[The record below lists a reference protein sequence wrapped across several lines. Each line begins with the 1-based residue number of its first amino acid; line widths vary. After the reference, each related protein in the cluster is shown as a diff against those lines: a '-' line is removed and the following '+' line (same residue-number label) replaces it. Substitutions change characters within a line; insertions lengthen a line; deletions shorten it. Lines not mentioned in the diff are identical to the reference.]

1 MKRNSLPF
9 MLPLILI
16 LVSCNVPGP
25 TLIAAFTATPSQN
38 ISTSPGVEATAPIPG
53 DLGFGK
59 ISGKVIDLVSDAPIA
74 GAKVTCKHFSYTSKE
89 SDRCNRSTTTDQQGS
104 FLFENVFFHDTD
116 TITLIVE
123 ATGYNPTTL
132 KYASFTQPVLEA
144 DIQLSQ

>member
-1 MKRNSLPF
+1 MKRTPLQFILPV
-9 MLPLILI
+9 ILI
-16 LVSCNVPGP
+16 LVSCNAPGP
-25 TLIAAFTATPSQN
+25 ALIAAFTATPSEK
-38 ISTSPGVEATAPIPG
+38 ISTSPGVESTALIPG

-59 ISGKVIDLVSDAPIA
+59 ISGKVTDSETGARIA

-89 SDRCNRSTTTDQQGS
+89 SDRCNRNTTTDQEGS

-123 ATGYNPTTL
+123 ATGYKPTTL